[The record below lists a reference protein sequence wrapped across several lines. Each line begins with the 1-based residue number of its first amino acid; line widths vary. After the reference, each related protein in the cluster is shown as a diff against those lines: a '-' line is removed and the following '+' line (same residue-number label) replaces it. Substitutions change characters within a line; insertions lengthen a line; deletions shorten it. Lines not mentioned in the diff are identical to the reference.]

1 MAIKL
6 KIKLLGVFRG
16 ISGKNQLYLDFE
28 KDDVSIQKM
37 VKRLVTLFSPEF
49 KRVLVDPELDN
60 PGPNAII
67 LVNGQEIGLL
77 NGVKTKVKDG
87 DEIVLIPVSH
97 GG

>member
-1 MAIKL
+1 MATRL
-6 KIKLLGVFRG
+6 KITLLGVFRG

-28 KDDVSIQKM
+28 QNEVSVQKM
-37 VKRLVTLFSPEF
+37 VQRLVTLFSPEF
-49 KRVLVDPELDN
+49 KRALVDPELDN
-60 PGPNAII
+60 PGPNALI

-77 NGVKTKVKDG
+77 NGINTKVKDG

>member
-1 MAIKL
+1 MATRL
-6 KIKLLGVFRG
+6 KITLLGVFRG

-28 KDDVSIQKM
+28 QEVSVQTM
-37 VKRLVTLFSPEF
+37 VQRLVTLFSPEF

-60 PGPNAII
+60 PGPNALI

-77 NGVKTKVKDG
+77 NGVKTNVKDG